1 LIPSRIPIK
10 AKVNNIIQDS
20 IYKDDISPIII
31 PKRIFDAFISTGI
44 IKGKKITGNKKL
56 FDVFVFVI
64 KKIKIPKDNKPKLVT
79 MLNSKRFNK
88 ISKLKSDKII

>member
-1 LIPSRIPIK
+1 M
-10 AKVNNIIQDS
+10 
-20 IYKDDISPIII
+20 
-31 PKRIFDAFISTGI
+31 
-44 IKGKKITGNKKL
+44 TGNKKL

-79 MLNSKRFNK
+79 MLNSKRLNK